1 MSSAVESVFDIAF
14 WFVDTALSRNEYL
27 QPQKL
32 HRLLFLSQAYYSVAF
47 GGRALMPA
55 VFIAG
60 EMGPVEPNIY
70 RAFAKGRPDID
81 ADLFLPEEIKSFLES
96 IWRRFG
102 HHTPER
108 LATLTKETVAYK
120 QALSK
125 GPRTEIPL
133 QAMRHS
139 FVAGRDTPSIDQVVK
154 PKLMRSQTGASVT
167 VKAWKPKA
175 SPAKDAPPKVTAWT
189 PGTKQGGANPKPPE
203 TSARR
208 GRPWPPT
215 IKPPT
220 G

>member
-14 WFVDTALSRNEYL
+14 WFVDTALSQNEYL

-60 EMGPVEPNIY
+60 DMGPVEPNVY

-81 ADLFLPEEIKSFLES
+81 ADLFLSEEIKSFLES

-102 HHTPER
+102 NHTPDR
-108 LATLTKETVAYK
+108 LATLTKDTLAYK
-120 QALSK
+120 QAFKK

-139 FVAGRDTPSIDQVVK
+139 FAVGRETPSVDQVVK
-154 PKLMRSQTGASVT
+154 PKVMRSQTGASVT

-175 SPAKDAPPKVTAWT
+175 TAAESTPPMATARPPVT
-189 PGTKQGGANPKPPE
+189 K
-203 TSARR
+203 R

-215 IKPPT
+215 IK
-220 G
+220 